1 MGALLH
7 DDDMSV
13 GDDLRGKLRQRFGST
28 ISFNGRGEMIPND
41 DCYCELDPTAKD
53 KWGIPVLR
61 FHWKWG
67 ESETNQAAHMVKT
80 FVEVIDKLGGTPQ
93 GKIETDGKK
102 AISKG
107 GEMIHE
113 IGTARMGHNDK
124 DSVVNQYGQT
134 WAVPNLFIMDGATMV
149 SSPDKNPTLSI
160 IALAWR
166 SADNMATIARQ
177 GAL

>member
-1 MGALLH
+1 M
-7 DDDMSV
+7 
-13 GDDLRGKLRQRFGST
+13 
-28 ISFNGRGEMIPND
+28 
-41 DCYCELDPTAKD
+41 
-53 KWGIPVLR
+53 LR

-80 FVEVIDKLGGTPQ
+80 FLEVIDRLGGKPLGTV
-93 GKIETDGKK
+93 ETDGKK

-113 IGTARMGHNDK
+113 VGTARMGHDDK
-124 DSVVNQYGQT
+124 DSVVNQFGQT
-134 WAVPNLFIMDGATMV
+134 WAVPNLFVMDGAVMV

-160 IALAWR
+160 LALAWR
-166 SADNMATIARQ
+166 SADNLVRLSKQ

>member
-1 MGALLH
+1 
-7 DDDMSV
+7 
-13 GDDLRGKLRQRFGST
+13 
-28 ISFNGRGEMIPND
+28 MIPND
-41 DCYCELDPTAKD
+41 DCYCELDPVTKD

-67 ESETNQAAHMVKT
+67 DSETAQAAHMVKT
-80 FVEVIDKLGGTPQ
+80 FLEVIDKLGGKPTKTP
-93 GKIETDGKK
+93 EMDGRK

-113 IGTARMGHNDK
+113 IGTARMGHDDK

-134 WAVPNLFIMDGATMV
+134 WAVPNLFVMDGAVMV

-166 SADNMATIARQ
+166 SADNLATIAKQ